1 MVLCRIWPSMWICHF
16 KRFWILRSASMIGQ
30 CRTSTIKIQPPKSIR
45 NGRSWESNRHLQ
57 SIEKTL
63 YRLSFCRCSC
73 SQRPFHCPQSP
84 QHLGHPWLFW
94 LREEIL
100 LFFAWSSTAGY
111 CTWFSQVIVSVE
123 QISGY
128 HQWAN
133 VGSFQGRY
141 FNGGKR
147 MKYTM
152 KQKTKKWQNYK
163 WSTRGPNLQ

>member
-1 MVLCRIWPSMWICHF
+1 MVQCRIWPSMWICHF

-45 NGRSWESNRHLQ
+45 NGHSWESNRHLQ

-94 LREEIL
+94 LREESFCSL
-100 LFFAWSSTAGY
+100 HEVQQPATVRGFPRSLYRSSKSADTINEKMLDPFKVVTSMAENE
-111 CTWFSQVIVSVE
+111 WNIPWNKKQR
-123 QISGY
+123 SGKTT
-128 HQWAN
+128 N
-133 VGSFQGRY
+133 GRLVD
-141 FNGGKR
+141 KI
-147 MKYTM
+147 
-152 KQKTKKWQNYK
+152 
-163 WSTRGPNLQ
+163 